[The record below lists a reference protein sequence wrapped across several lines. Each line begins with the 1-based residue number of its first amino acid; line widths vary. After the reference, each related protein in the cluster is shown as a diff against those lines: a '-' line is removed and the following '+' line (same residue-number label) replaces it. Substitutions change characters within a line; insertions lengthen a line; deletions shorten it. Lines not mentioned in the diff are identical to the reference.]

1 VVTRALGGGS
11 ELAVD
16 HWLLPAAGGD
26 RFLICSDGLFGEL
39 SDEAI
44 AALLAAAHPQQ
55 AAGALVAAANEA
67 GGRDNITALVVDVE
81 SADTPEFRPVQDR
94 APLGEPA
101 VRSARPHGHAERGGL
116 GGALERTS
124 GGPRGT
130 CGSPPASL
138 PCPAPSAGCSPSA
151 EREPGGRS

>member
-1 VVTRALGGGS
+1 VGRVRRVNEHTPEQARTHPRRNVVTRALGGGS

-55 AAGALVAAANEA
+55 AAG
-67 GGRDNITALVVDVE
+67 
-81 SADTPEFRPVQDR
+81 P
-94 APLGEPA
+94 
-101 VRSARPHGHAERGGL
+101 
-116 GGALERTS
+116 
-124 GGPRGT
+124 
-130 CGSPPASL
+130 
-138 PCPAPSAGCSPSA
+138 
-151 EREPGGRS
+151 